1 MTKIALKGN
10 RMNEYENVDGSR
22 RRACAPAPS
31 PSATTSTPP
40 SAVTDPSPQPPDTPI
55 DCDVL
60 VIGGGINGCGIS
72 RDLAGRGWR
81 VMLCE
86 QDDLASHTSSSST
99 KLIHGGLRYLEYYE
113 FSLVRKALRE
123 REVLL
128 KSAPHIMW
136 PLRFVMPHDPT
147 TRPAWMIR
155 VGLFLYDHL
164 AKREMLPG
172 SHGIDLRRHPAGTPL
187 KPQYRRGF
195 VYSDGWVDDARLVLL
210 TAIDARDHGAEIL
223 TRTRCVRARRDADA
237 WTATLE
243 GPAGTRTVR
252 ARAVVNAAGPWAE
265 AFLRGVAESA
275 RGETM
280 ATKSL
285 RLVKGSHIVVRRLF
299 DHDHA
304 YIFQNPDKRII
315 FAIPYEDEFTLIGTP
330 DVEVKSDDPSAARAS
345 PDEIADLCDQVSR
358 YFEQPVTPAD
368 VVWTY
373 SGVRPLL
380 DDASGDPSAV
390 TRDYL
395 LETNTDGAPLLS
407 VWGGKI
413 TTFRKLA
420 EDAADEVGTMLG
432 QGPAQRPAW
441 TAGAFLAGGDLSD
454 WIGPRARGTRPV
466 EEFERFVAAV
476 QARHAWLD
484 AALARRLAHAYGAR
498 VADLLGDAASPAD
511 LGVEVAPGLYERELR
526 FMQAHEWVRV
536 GDDALWRRSKLGL
549 RYSAEQRAAVDAW
562 LRDHPI

>member
-1 MTKIALKGN
+1 
-10 RMNEYENVDGSR
+10 MNDFEHGEG
-22 RRACAPAPS
+22 P
-31 PSATTSTPP
+31 T
-40 SAVTDPSPQPPDTPI
+40 

-60 VIGGGINGCGIS
+60 VIGGGINGCGIA

-86 QDDLASHTSSSST
+86 KDDLASHTSSSST

-113 FSLVRKALRE
+113 FSLVRKALQE

-147 TRPAWMIR
+147 TRPAWLIR
-155 VGLFLYDHL
+155 LGLFLYDHL
-164 AKREMLPG
+164 AKREVLPG
-172 SHGIDLRRHPAGTPL
+172 SRGIDLRRHPAGVPL
-187 KPQYRRGF
+187 KSLFRRGF

-210 TAIDARDHGAEIL
+210 TAVDAREHGAEIL
-223 TRTRCVRARRDADA
+223 TRTRCTRAQRDADG
-237 WTATLE
+237 WSATLE
-243 GPAGTRTVR
+243 GPGGTRTVR

-265 AFLRGVAESA
+265 AFLRGVAKSSQ
-275 RGETM
+275 GETM

-299 DHDHA
+299 EHDHA

-315 FAIPYEDEFTLIGTP
+315 FAIPYQDDFTLIGTT
-330 DVEVKSDDPSAARAS
+330 DVEVQGDDPGAARIS
-345 PDEIADLCDQVSR
+345 HDEIVYLCEQVNR
-358 YFEQPVTPAD
+358 YFDKPVTPAD

-395 LETNTDGAPLLS
+395 LEANTAGAPLLS

-420 EDAADEVGTMLG
+420 EDAADEVGKMLG
-432 QGPAQRPAW
+432 EGPAQRLAW
-441 TAGAFLAGGDLSD
+441 TDGAFLAGGDLSP
-454 WIGPRARGTRPV
+454 WIGKQAAGAQPAA
-466 EEFERFVAAV
+466 EFERFVAAV
-476 QARHAWLD
+476 QARHPWLE
-484 AALARRLAHAYGAR
+484 ASLARRLARAYGAR
-498 VADLLGDAASPAD
+498 ISELIGDAASMDD
-511 LGVEVAPGLYERELR
+511 LGAAVAPGLHERELR
-526 FMQAHEWVRV
+526 FLQSREWVQT

-549 RYSAEQRAAVDAW
+549 HYTPEQRAAVGAW
-562 LRDHPI
+562 LASHPLRPAPPMAAAPRTLPKAATPA